1 MLAGAV
7 VGLGVVIST
16 TVSPVRASPT
26 GESAIVDARLHPQ
39 DGPHVDLRFR
49 VERDRLV
56 VEVGM
61 NLVFLDW
68 MVGTGR
74 ESPERID
81 PSELAAVGR
90 VLDDYFAAQM
100 PVAIDGTRVE
110 PKIEALQL
118 NNPDESLLPLF
129 PLSGWAGLR
138 KVFFH
143 LVFPFPARG
152 PGGEPEPPATIA
164 VAWPAYPPDVLSV
177 LAAKPPLE
185 IAAEWHADGL
195 KTDFVLTRA
204 EPGYTWH
211 RPVGGLDGRLE
222 RVPAPPPPLPLVPG
236 WAVLAVGAFLV
247 SYGMAAAA
255 RRSPRVALASG
266 LAAGAVVLIL
276 RPATP
281 FLAIGTRTAPAI
293 GDDEARATFEAL
305 QANLYRAFDYETESG
320 VYDALSRS
328 VAGEL
333 LEETYLSVRRALVF
347 EEEGGAI
354 SRVTA
359 VRPVATRVAS
369 FGEIEL
375 DGAARPAF
383 VVDATWQVDGRVTH
397 WGHAHERTN
406 EYDGRFVIAA
416 LPDGWRIADA
426 EVLRQ
431 ERVDGEGG
439 AGDEPGAVPAPLD
452 LDAEL

>member
-1 MLAGAV
+1 VACAV
-7 VGLGVVIST
+7 SAIST
-16 TVSPVRASPT
+16 TACGAVATT
-26 GESAIVDARLHPQ
+26 GGEIATIDARSGARHPQ

-49 VERDRLV
+49 VDRDRLV

-68 MVGTGR
+68 MVETGR

-81 PSELAAVGR
+81 PSELAQVGR
-90 VLDDYFAAQM
+90 VLGAYFEAQM
-100 PVAIDGTRVE
+100 PVEIDGGRVAPRVE
-110 PKIEALQL
+110 SLQL
-118 NNPDESLLPLF
+118 NDPDESLLPLF

-143 LVFPFPARG
+143 LVFPFPAKG
-152 PGGEPEPPATIA
+152 PGGEAEPATTIA

-195 KTDFVLTRA
+195 KSDLVLTRT

-211 RPVGGLDGRLE
+211 RPAGGIDGRLE
-222 RVPAPPPPLPLVPG
+222 RVPMPPPPVPLVPG
-236 WAVLAVGAFLV
+236 WAVLACGVFAIG
-247 SYGMAAAA
+247 YGGAAA
-255 RRSPRVALASG
+255 RRRSPRIALATGVS
-266 LAAGAVVLIL
+266 AAAVVLVL
-276 RPATP
+276 RPAAP
-281 FLAIGTRTAPAI
+281 FLAFGARAAPSI
-293 GDDEARATFEAL
+293 GDGEARTTFEAL

-347 EEEGGAI
+347 EEEGGAM

-359 VRPVATRVAS
+359 VRPVATTVAS

-375 DGAARPAF
+375 DGRACPAF

-397 WGHAHERTN
+397 WGHAHDRTN
-406 EYDGRFVIAA
+406 EYDGRFVVAA

-426 EVLRQ
+426 EVTRQ
-431 ERVDGEGG
+431 ERIDGGG
-439 AGDEPGAVPAPLD
+439 PGSPDAGERLPAEE
-452 LDAEL
+452 ELEL

>member
-1 MLAGAV
+1 MEAIAR
-7 VGLGVVIST
+7 SSA
-16 TVSPVRASPT
+16 TVAF
-26 GESAIVDARLHPQ
+26 ARHPQ

-68 MVGTGR
+68 MVETGR
-74 ESPERID
+74 ESAERVD
-81 PSELAAVGR
+81 RSELAQVGR
-90 VLDDYFAAQM
+90 ALDAYFAAQM
-100 PVAIDGTRVE
+100 PVAIDGARV
-110 PKIEALQL
+110 PPRIEALQL
-118 NNPDESLLPLF
+118 NDPDESLLPLF

-143 LVFPFPARG
+143 LVFPFPATG

-195 KTDFVLTRA
+195 KTDFLLTRT

-211 RPVGGLDGRLE
+211 RPTGGIDGRLE
-222 RVPAPPPPLPLVPG
+222 RVPAPPPPQPLVPG
-236 WAVLAVGAFLV
+236 WAVLAVGAFVL

-281 FLAIGTRTAPAI
+281 FLAIGTRAAPAI
-293 GDDEARATFEAL
+293 GDTEARSTFEAL

-375 DGAARPAF
+375 EGAARPAF

-406 EYDGRFVIAA
+406 EYDGRFVVAA
-416 LPDGWRIADA
+416 LPGGWRIADA

-431 ERVDGEGG
+431 ERVDGADERDGAEGG
-439 AGDEPGAVPAPLD
+439 APAAID